1 MIPTLTVPSST
12 ARRTWVFAADTLV
25 CMGTERYYPPVNY
38 FDSAGQIKGLD
49 INMDIALCAAMGA
62 ICDRVTPYRD
72 GIIQALN
79 ANTFDTIF
87 TYMSIDTVRAKVVS
101 FTDPCCFNAARF
113 VAQTDSG
120 LSAAMPED
128 LKGMIV
134 GTRSGTLEVTI
145 LGDAVPDTEVE
156 LYPKLDDALMDLKTG
171 CGTGLRPDG
180 RFCR

>member
-12 ARRTWVFAADTLV
+12 ARRTRVFAADTLV
-25 CMGTERYYPPVNY
+25 CMGTERYYPPVYY

-62 ICDRVTPYRD
+62 ICDRVTPYWD

-79 ANTFDTIF
+79 ANTII
-87 TYMSIDTVRAKVVS
+87 TYMSINTVRAKVVS
-101 FTDPCCFNAARF
+101 FTDPCCFNTARF
-113 VAQTDSG
+113 VAQTDIG
-120 LSAAMPED
+120 PTAAMPED

-134 GTRSGTLEVTI
+134 GAWSGTLEVTI
-145 LGDAVPDTEVE
+145 LGDAIPDTKVK
-156 LYPKLDDALMDLKTG
+156 LYPKLDNALLDLKTG